1 MPVSFSKR
9 CWHWRRKAAFAVSED
24 LLFPMW
30 ILEFTEAP
38 QQGAALR
45 VSEHFDGS
53 KATQAAQEV
62 VRYFAGRSIELLRCS
77 EPVYSHRLAVARFW
91 TPCRCLQPSEEAQLR
106 KSKWFIDLRTEC
118 LSALS

>member
-53 KATQAAQEV
+53 KATRAAQEV

-77 EPVYSHRLAVARFW
+77 EPVYSHRLAVAFFLDAVQVPPTVGGSTTQEIQVVYR
-91 TPCRCLQPSEEAQLR
+91 S
-106 KSKWFIDLRTEC
+106 SD
-118 LSALS
+118 